1 MSPSITH
8 RFIRAQA
15 TLVCLLCVALCSC
28 GAELPQGSSGPE
40 AERLASKML
49 EAVSADSF
57 WLAEGARWRFM
68 SHSYLW
74 HRGTGR
80 VRVRLAEDETTY
92 LELKTGRAFA
102 LRGGEQLTGGEL
114 EEARAEAI
122 KAFNNDSFWAF
133 APFKVLDT
141 GAQRRLVRGAEGDE
155 LLVTYTTGGSTPGD
169 SYLWRLDERGRPV
182 SWRMWVSVIPRRG
195 VKTSWEGWAQTR
207 SGAWVATEHRA
218 LGLTLKVKELALTRR
233 FVELE
238 DLDPLLIDGW

>member
-1 MSPSITH
+1 MSRSTRH
-8 RFIRAQA
+8 RSPRAY
-15 TLVCLLCVALCSC
+15 VALLYLCAVALYSC
-28 GAELPQGSSGPE
+28 GAELPQGRPGPE
-40 AERLASKML
+40 AERLAAKML
-49 EAVSADSF
+49 EAVTADGF
-57 WLAEGARWRFM
+57 WMAEGARWRFM
-68 SHSYLW
+68 SHSYVW

-80 VRVRLAEDETTY
+80 VRVRLSEDETTY
-92 LELKTGRAFA
+92 LELHTGRAFA
-102 LRGGEQLTGGEL
+102 RRDGHPLTGGEL
-114 EEARAEAI
+114 EEARSEAM

-133 APFKVLDT
+133 APFKVLDP
-141 GAQRRLVRGAEGDE
+141 GAQRSLVRSPEGDE
-155 LLVTYTTGGSTPGD
+155 LLVTYTSGGSTPGD
-169 SYLWRLDERGRPV
+169 SYLWRLDERGRPI